1 MRDARLMQLRSE
13 GCGFGSGDAVNTDSI
28 SLPTI
33 HQYEGDPRDIF
44 SDISD
49 SENLNQD
56 DDSGKQDLLKDCNGA
71 PKQDS
76 TNLIGPEHAKAKAAS
91 GISGIQQSS
100 QERHSQKKR

>member
-1 MRDARLMQLRSE
+1 MRSE
-13 GCGFGSGDAVNTDSI
+13 GSGFGSRDAVNTDSI

-33 HQYEGDPRDIF
+33 QQYEGDPRDIF

-49 SENLNQD
+49 SENLDQN
-56 DDSGKQDLLKDCNGA
+56 DDSGKQGLLEDCNGA

-76 TNLIGPEHAKAKAAS
+76 TNLIDHEHAKAKAAS

-100 QERHSQKKR
+100 